1 MFADPMWAADPMA
14 TIGGHSFFWSLHYLH
29 LCFIDE
35 AGDLGALRDPP
46 APNDQPVLVVAGL
59 FVDAAKLA
67 TLTHDY
73 LHLKHRFFPNLNYRS
88 ILHLDRV
95 LPEIKG
101 AELRKHATRGNA
113 RQRLHAIGFLDQIM
127 GLIRRHD
134 VRVVARISIKAPG
147 SPFKATAVYT
157 SSIQALC
164 RYFEHYLMERDS
176 DGLCIAD
183 SRSKS
188 KNLRVSHSI
197 FTQKFSATPHYE
209 RVVELPTF
217 GHSDNHAGLQVCD
230 IVCSG
235 LLYPI
240 ACYAY
245 CTGHVN
251 NVHVQS
257 GASRLRTRY
266 GRQLKELQH
275 RYYDVEKRRHVGGVV
290 VSDYLNQRSGALMFG
305 S

>member
-1 MFADPMWAADPMA
+1 MQ
-14 TIGGHSFFWSLHYLH
+14 

-59 FVDAAKLA
+59 FFGADRLAA
-67 TLTHDY
+67 LTDDY
-73 LHLKHRFFPNLNYRS
+73 LDLKHRFFPNLNYPS
-88 ILHLDRV
+88 IRRLDRV

-113 RQRLHAIGFLDQIM
+113 RQRRLAVGFLDHIV
-127 GLIRRHD
+127 GLMRRHEA
-134 VRVVARISIKAPG
+134 RVVARTSVKAPG

-157 SSIQALC
+157 SSIQAIC
-164 RYFEHYLMERDS
+164 TYFDHHLAELDS
-176 DGLCIAD
+176 HGLCIAD

-197 FTQKFSATPHYE
+197 FTQKFGSASNY
-209 RVVELPTF
+209 RRLVELPTF
-217 GHSDNHAGLQVCD
+217 GHSDNHAGLQICD
-230 IVCSG
+230 IVCSA

-257 GASRLRTRY
+257 GAAQLRRRY
-266 GRQLKELQH
+266 GQQLKEMQH
-275 RYYDVEKRRHVGGVV
+275 RYYDVEAGRHVGGVV
-290 VSDYLNQRSGALMFG
+290 VSDHLSQRSGALMFD

>member
-1 MFADPMWAADPMA
+1 MA
-14 TIGGHSFFWSLHYLH
+14 IAFWGSVLQ

-59 FVDAAKLA
+59 FVDAARLA

-73 LHLKHRFFPNLNYRS
+73 LDLKHRFFPNLNYRS
-88 ILHLDRV
+88 TRRLDRV

-113 RQRLHAIGFLDQIM
+113 RQRLHAVGFLDHIM

-147 SPFKATAVYT
+147 SPFRATAVYT

-164 RYFEHYLMERDS
+164 SYFEHYLREHDS
-176 DGLCIAD
+176 SGVCIAD

-188 KNLRVSHSI
+188 KNLSVSHSI
-197 FTQKFSATPHYE
+197 FTQKFSVDPSYE
-209 RVVELPTF
+209 RLVELPTF

-230 IVCSG
+230 LVCSG

-257 GASRLRTRY
+257 GASRLRNPLRATAKGTPAPLLRC
-266 GRQLKELQH
+266 RQAPPC
-275 RYYDVEKRRHVGGVV
+275 RRRGGV
-290 VSDYLNQRSGALMFG
+290 
-305 S
+305 